1 MKTHHICFRSL
12 DFQGTLCSYLL
23 SIQNVGLKIK
33 YQLTLRMFCGDKSNI
48 IIDNGYKYD
57 AETGILIGQH
67 LEPDKYNIH
76 SAPLFVYN
84 RTDRFYVLCLQYI
97 PGPHKELNACVKMFQ
112 ALEDVWIT
120 RKRRYAPRKYF
131 LSQKLLCKMICSHL
145 GIRCTIIRA
154 IQDKKRL
161 AAQLVI
167 YADLLC
173 NIKCRHEYILD
184 AKPSNT
190 NFVLLQNCRSQA
202 DKLPHTQSETRDQK
216 MTYKLPWPSS
226 SV

>member
-1 MKTHHICFRSL
+1 MRS
-12 DFQGTLCSYLL
+12 SYLL
-23 SIQNVGLKIK
+23 SLQNVCLKLK
-33 YQLTLRMFCGDKSNI
+33 YQVTLRMFCGDKSNI
-48 IIDNGYKYD
+48 VIDNGYKYD

-67 LEPDKYNIH
+67 LEPDKYNTH
-76 SAPLFVYN
+76 SATLFVYN
-84 RTDRFYVLCLQYI
+84 RTDRFYILCLRYI
-97 PGPHKELNACVKMFQ
+97 PGPQKEVRACVKMFQ
-112 ALEDVWIT
+112 ALEDVWNI
-120 RKRRYAPRKYF
+120 RKQQYAPRKYF

-145 GIRCTIIRA
+145 EIRCTIVRA

-202 DKLPHTQSETRDQK
+202 DKLPHTQSETRE
-216 MTYKLPWPSS
+216 MSAISRLPWPSS